1 MVRLQLRMNQPQQVV
16 LLVGGSEADAARIGE
31 VLRLGGRD
39 CQVLHAKD
47 AHAAT
52 TQVHRPLLCLI
63 VALDEGVA
71 SAPSWRKLLD
81 DAGND
86 APLFALGELS
96 QEPIVARWLT
106 DGANDWL
113 FRPHLA
119 GLTAVL
125 ARLERERAEEL
136 ARETM
141 ERRWRESTSEL
152 VHLARHPAF
161 QGKDLAA
168 AFAEIDEAAVR
179 GIQVTRCGVW
189 LLDEKRE
196 YLNQVEL
203 YDARSRA
210 HGPGARLAVAP
221 ALQRYLEELHQHRH
235 FSVGDV
241 HTDPR
246 TRPLMESYFG
256 PAEVGA
262 TIDVAV
268 RLRGELVGALCL
280 EHVGGP
286 RRWHPGEESF
296 AGALADLVS
305 LALESNERTRAEAA
319 LSESERRF
327 SDLFFHSNDSIVLYR
342 VLPDGQVIC
351 EDINPA
357 GELITGLRRTKI
369 VGRTAAEVL
378 EGPVV
383 SLLGARWE
391 QAIRARRAVVYD
403 QEYPLPSGR
412 RWLNTAMVPLM
423 DAEGR
428 VYRLAAISRDVT
440 QLREAEALQRSLEAQ
455 MAESQKNEALARL
468 ASHIAHDV
476 NNLLTVIVA
485 HAQRLQGLSGKP
497 SEVAQAI
504 LQATGRGRDLTQQV
518 LTFGRRRPPER
529 KPLEL
534 APLVRE
540 TLKLLEPTAGG
551 IKLREVV
558 SARLPRVLGDAG
570 QLHQVLTNLC
580 TNALQA
586 MQAGTGTLTVTLE
599 TAEVDFAFAS
609 RHPPLQAGRWVRLT
623 VADTGVGMDET
634 TARRIFEPFFSTRLD
649 GTGTGLG
656 LAVVQSI
663 VQGHDGAVVVDS
675 EPTRGTSFHVYLPPL
690 QEELSRPGAGQ
701 HLMLVDDH
709 PGMARVSAR
718 LLETL
723 GYRTTVFDDPR
734 EALKAFRASPM
745 GFDAV
750 LTDLSMPQMSGEEFT
765 LELRELRP
773 EVPVIVSSGMASEL
787 DDATRQ
793 RLRISAV
800 LVKPWRLEEAVA
812 ALQRALG
819 G

>member
-1 MVRLQLRMNQPQQVV
+1 MNQPQQVI
-16 LLVGGSEADAARIGE
+16 LVGGTDADAARIAD
-31 VLRLGGRD
+31 VLRSCEVVRARDAAEVSALLGS
-39 CQVLHAKD
+39 VKS
-47 AHAAT
+47 
-52 TQVHRPLLCLI
+52 LLCLVVSI
-63 VALDEGVA
+63 DPGVPTA
-71 SAPSWRKLLD
+71 GTWRKLLA
-81 DAGND
+81 DARRD
-86 APLFALGELS
+86 VPLFALCDIE
-96 QEPIVARWLT
+96 QEATVVRWLSE
-106 DGANDWL
+106 GANDWL
-113 FRPHLA
+113 FRPHLS
-119 GLTAVL
+119 GLTAIL

-141 ERRWRESTSEL
+141 EQRWRESTGEL
-152 VHLARHPAF
+152 VQLARHPTF
-161 QGKDLAA
+161 QGSDPSG
-168 AFAEIDEAAVR
+168 AFAEANEAAVR
-179 GIQVTRCGVW
+179 GVQVTRSGLW
-189 LLDEKRE
+189 LFDEKRE
-196 YLNQVEL
+196 FVSQVDV
-203 YDARSRA
+203 YDARTRTHQA
-210 HGPGARLAVAP
+210 GPKLAVTE
-221 ALQRYLEELHQHRH
+221 ALQQSFAHLTTQRS
-235 FSVGDV
+235 FSVADLRA
-241 HTDPR
+241 DDFPR
-246 TRPLMESYFG
+246 PVASAYFE
-256 PAEVGA
+256 PAGVGA
-262 TIDVAV
+262 AIIVAV

-280 EHVGGP
+280 EHLGGP

-296 AGALADLVS
+296 AGAIADLIS
-305 LALESNERTRAEAA
+305 LALESNERFRAEQA
-319 LSESERRF
+319 LNESERRF
-327 SDLFFHSNDSIVLYR
+327 RDFFERSNDSIVLYR
-342 VLPDGQVIC
+342 VLPNGRVEC

-357 GELITGLRRTKI
+357 AELISGLRRATTI
-369 VGRTAAEVL
+369 GRTAAELVD
-378 EGPVV
+378 PVAAR
-383 SLLGARWE
+383 LFEARWQ
-391 QAIRARRAVVYD
+391 QAIRLRAPVMYE
-403 QEYPLPSGR
+403 QEYPLPAGR
-412 RWLNTAMVPLM
+412 RWVNTAMVPLM
-423 DAEGR
+423 NEQGQ
-428 VYRLAAISRDVT
+428 VTRLAAISRDVT
-440 QLREAEALQRSLEAQ
+440 QMREAEALQRSLEAQ

-476 NNLLTVIVA
+476 NNLLTVIIA
-485 HAQRLQGLSGKP
+485 HAQRLQGSGGKA

-504 LQATGRGRDLTQQV
+504 LQATGRGRELTQQV

-551 IKLREVV
+551 VKLREVV
-558 SARLPRVLGDAG
+558 AARLPRVLGDSG
-570 QLHQVLTNLC
+570 QLLQVLTNLC

-586 MQAGTGTLTVTLE
+586 MPSGTGSLTVTLE
-599 TAEVDFAFAS
+599 TSEVDFSYAS

-649 GTGTGLG
+649 GSGTGLG

-734 EALKAFRASPM
+734 EALKAFRATPR

-750 LTDLSMPQMSGEEFT
+750 LTDLSMPQMSGEDFT
-765 LELRELRP
+765 RELRELRP

-787 DDATRQ
+787 DDAARQ
-793 RLRISAV
+793 RLRIDAV

-812 ALQRALG
+812 ALQRVLG
-819 G
+819 

>member
-1 MVRLQLRMNQPQQVV
+1 MTDTKQV

-31 VLRLGGRD
+31 VLRASGRACIVKRAGGPTEVAR
-39 CQVLHAKD
+39 LL
-47 AHAAT
+47 AT
-52 TQVHRPLLCLI
+52 RPPLLCL
-63 VALDEGVA
+63 VVSLDEGVA
-71 SAPSWRKLLD
+71 TPLTWRRLLD
-81 DAGND
+81 EIGSE
-86 APLFALGELS
+86 APLFALGNLD
-96 QEPIVARWLT
+96 QEPLIAKWLAE
-106 DGANDWL
+106 GAHDWL

-119 GLTAVL
+119 GLAAVL
-125 ARLERERAEEL
+125 VRLERERTEAA
-136 ARETM
+136 ARESA

-152 VHLARHPAF
+152 VGLARSPRF
-161 QGKDLAA
+161 RGDDLKAA
-168 AFAEIDEAAVR
+168 LAEINEAAVR
-179 GIQVTRCGVW
+179 GVQAARCGVW
-189 LLDEKRE
+189 LFDEARTHITQLD
-196 YLNQVEL
+196 VF
-203 YDARSRA
+203 DARTAA
-210 HGPGARLAVAP
+210 HSSGKQLSITEHRPYFEALKAQRLLSVPDVTQDARTVTLVP
-221 ALQRYLEELHQHRH
+221 TSL
-235 FSVGDV
+235 
-241 HTDPR
+241 
-246 TRPLMESYFG
+246 G
-256 PAEVGA
+256 PAGIGA
-262 TIDVAV
+262 TIDVAL

-305 LALESNERTRAEAA
+305 LALEGAERFRAESA
-319 LSESERRF
+319 LLESQRRF
-327 SDLFFHSNDSIVLYR
+327 KDLFEHSNDAIILYS
-342 VLPDGQVIC
+342 VKPGGQVLC
-351 EDINPA
+351 EDMNPA
-357 GELITGLRRTKI
+357 AELVTGLKRANT
-369 VGRTAAEVL
+369 VGRTASEVL
-378 EGPVV
+378 EPVAAQRV
-383 SLLGARWE
+383 QERWA
-391 QAIRARRAVVYD
+391 QAIRAKATIVF
-403 QEYPLPSGR
+403 EHELPLPVGL
-412 RWLNTAMVPLM
+412 RWVNTALVPLL
-423 DAEGR
+423 DDGGT

-440 QLREAEALQRSLEAQ
+440 QAREAEALQRSLEAQ

-485 HAQRLQGLSGKP
+485 HAQRLQGVPGKG

-504 LQATGRGRDLTQQV
+504 LQATGRGRELTQQV

-551 IKLREVV
+551 IALREVV
-558 SARLPRVLGDAG
+558 APRVPRVLADAG

-586 MQAGTGTLTVTLE
+586 MPSGNGALTVTLE
-599 TAEVDFAFAS
+599 TADVDFAFAS
-609 RHPPLQAGRWVRLT
+609 RHPPLEAGRWVRLT
-623 VADTGVGMDET
+623 VTDTGVGMDET
-634 TARRIFEPFFSTRLD
+634 TRRRIFEPFFSTRLD
-649 GTGTGLG
+649 GSGNGLG

-675 EPTRGTSFHVYLPPL
+675 EPGAGTSFHIYLRSVP
-690 QEELSRPGAGQ
+690 EELSRPGAGQ

-734 EALKAFRASPM
+734 EALKAFQAAPT

-750 LTDLSMPQMSGEEFT
+750 LTDLSMPQMSGEDFT
-765 LELRELRP
+765 RSLRELRP

-787 DDATRQ
+787 DDAARQ
-793 RLRISAV
+793 RLRINAV

-812 ALQRALG
+812 ALQRVLG
-819 G
+819 